1 MNRLIGAFTVALC
14 VACGAAQAKTVA
26 LWPLERTLLG
36 GADAGCVINT
46 ANDLAVNMSRL
57 TVVDQELGW
66 DLPPNPDTARHAKTP
81 VNKFAVKAH
90 ASGGNFLYNDSV
102 GDYLARNRAFTV
114 EGYLKILNLPA
125 SKDQWSLLMGAFEDE
140 NGTHHRW
147 TLSLRR
153 ESDENH
159 VCRWILWADGGSDTI
174 LHNYETEE
182 ASYAMTNTWLHVA
195 LVHEPIANTTETWKL
210 YFNGALV
217 GEATQNS
224 RADIPKG
231 HRFSLGGRGDGK
243 PLSAVFD
250 YWRISDEALAP
261 EEFLCVGETGTKVE
275 DSPTV
280 AYWPLNVTASGGVD
294 GRDAVG
300 DSPFTSGYY
309 GMDVFPACRMGASDE
324 CAFSGNP
331 PNTTVTLPGGNAG
344 CVQGSATAGCLQI
357 TNSNFGANLDLSKH
371 FTVEGWFAPR
381 IWARDTIGN
390 NEVVA
395 YLFGTRPEGN
405 LGWVLAYRT
414 KGAGNF
420 LFDIYCVDQVG
431 VIQNNAKLSGD
442 FDVKGWY
449 ETWHHLAL
457 VYDATGGGSGYGRWA
472 FYIDGRLT
480 GTVDNARAASPLTDP
495 RPFFLGGRA
504 NTVNQSFQGRIDC
517 VRVSQA
523 VLSPNQFLC
532 ATENAAAVPDA
543 DVLALWPLNV
553 TNGYRVDLLD
563 VSGKGHHFAPRDGA
577 YDKQLVKGVPEVTP
591 VIANPDRS
599 PDFRGDATRVNGCA
613 LFRNPSDGNQHR
625 AYLMT
630 SSSTVMNT
638 LARGKEFT
646 LECYYRRITKT
657 MSGEEVLFIVAN
669 EMKARTRIFRKN
681 DATKGNGL
689 YVWDG
694 MHGDQQDKLIPGTS
708 DDDLLPDV
716 WYHIALV
723 HKIETVEGLEKKQTV
738 WYVYVDGVLK
748 GRTAVNLYDNS
759 ETARQFQIG
768 GRYWNDNNSVNGYL
782 SSVRL
787 SRGALD
793 PSEFLCATPV
803 SPVPDT
809 LPKTEGYWPLD
820 ATGASLGNLAAA
832 DYPLVA
838 AGTAAAQSSQAR
850 TSIPNDA
857 ALTNLVT
864 GAARRNQGS
873 YALGAEGALSVEG
886 VGFAL
891 SLREPFTVEGW
902 VQWEPSETTQEADLV
917 SAGDVDADG
926 GVRLFLDR
934 QGAVPRLRIKGI
946 GVWPCTPFVDTAF
959 DADLSMLLGVWTHIA
974 VAYDST
980 DGMGSWT
987 LFVDGRQ
994 LGGKVYNFYKPTTLD
1009 YFRSG
1014 TFRIGS
1020 TTHPLEGSVDMWRL
1034 TCGALAAENLL
1045 YAAPKGVVIFIR

>member
-1 MNRLIGAFTVALC
+1 MSRLIGFLTVALC
-14 VACGAAQAKTVA
+14 VACGVAQAKTVA
-26 LWPLERTLLG
+26 LWPLEKTSSG
-36 GADAGCVINT
+36 GFDAGCVVNP
-46 ANDLAVNMSRL
+46 ANDLVFDSRKL

-81 VNKFAVKAH
+81 VNKFAVKSLAGG
-90 ASGGNFLYNDSV
+90 GGNFLYNDTV
-102 GDYLARNRAFTV
+102 GDYLVRNRAFTV
-114 EGYLKILNLPA
+114 EGYLKIMTLPA
-125 SKDQWSLLMGAFEDE
+125 SNSFALVMGGFDDDS
-140 NGTHHRW
+140 NSPHRW
-147 TLSLRR
+147 TLTFRR
-153 ESDENH
+153 RASEDYA
-159 VCRWILWADGGSDTI
+159 CTWLLWANGNDGDRM
-174 LHNYETEE
+174 LYNYGTEE
-182 ASYAMTNTWLHVA
+182 ASYAITNVWLHVA
-195 LVHEPIANTTETWKL
+195 LVHEPIANARETWKL
-210 YFNGALV
+210 YFNGSLA
-217 GEATQNS
+217 GELELNS
-224 RADIPKG
+224 RTTDPGA
-231 HRFSLGGRGDGK
+231 HRFSLGARGQGD

-250 YWRISDEALAP
+250 YWRVSDEALAP
-261 EEFLCVGETGTKVE
+261 EEFLCAGETGTTVTS
-275 DSPTV
+275 SPTV

-309 GMDVFPACRMGASDE
+309 GMDAFRACRMGASEE
-324 CAFSGNP
+324 CAFPGNP
-331 PNTTVTLPGGNAG
+331 PNNTVSLEGGNAG
-344 CVQGSATAGCLQI
+344 CLQGSATAGCLQHA
-357 TNSNFGANLDLSKH
+357 SLGANLNVNLS

-405 LGWVLAYRT
+405 EGWVLAYRT

-420 LFDIYCVDQVG
+420 LFDIYCVDQVE
-431 VIQNNAKLSGD
+431 VLQNNAKLSGN
-442 FDVKGWY
+442 FDVKGWF

-457 VYDATGGGSGYGRWA
+457 VYDATGGDSGHGRWA
-472 FYIDGRLT
+472 LYIDGQLT
-480 GTVDNARAASPLTDP
+480 GTVDNARAASPLTAP

-532 ATENAAAVPDA
+532 ATENAAAVPDT

-553 TNGYRVDLLD
+553 SDGYRVDLRD
-563 VSGKGHHFAPRDGA
+563 VSGKGHDFAPRDGG
-577 YDKQLVKGVPEVTP
+577 YDVQRVKGVPDQAP

-599 PDFRGDATRVNGCA
+599 PDFRGDATHVNGCA
-613 LFRNPSDGNQHR
+613 QFRNPSDGNQHR

-630 SSSTVMNT
+630 CSATVMNA

-646 LECYYRRITKT
+646 LECYYRRLTET
-657 MSGEEVLFIVAN
+657 TQGQEVIFIAAN
-669 EMKARTRIFRKN
+669 ETSARTRIFRKA
-681 DATKGNGL
+681 DGL
-689 YVWDG
+689 FVWDG
-694 MHGDQQDKLIPGTS
+694 MHGDQKDQLIPGTS
-708 DDDLLPDV
+708 DSDLLPNI

-759 ETARQFQIG
+759 ETARQFQVG
-768 GRYWNDNNSVNGYL
+768 GRYWTDHNSVNGHL

-793 PSEFLCATPV
+793 PSEFLCATPAA
-803 SPVPDT
+803 PAPDA
-809 LPKTEGYWPLD
+809 LPKTEGYWPID
-820 ATGASLGNLAAA
+820 ATGAALGNLAAA

-838 AGTAAAQSSQAR
+838 VGMAAAQETQAWA
-850 TSIPNDA
+850 SIPNDT

-873 YALGAEGALSVEG
+873 YALGAGGVLAVEG
-886 VGFAL
+886 PGFAL

-902 VQWEPSETTQEADLV
+902 VKWNPSDATQEADLV

-934 QGAVPRLRIKGI
+934 SGAVPCLRIKGT
-946 GVWPCTPFVDTAF
+946 GVWPCTPFLDATF
-959 DADLSMLLGVWTHIA
+959 DADLSMLPGEWAHIA

-994 LGGKVYNFYKPTTLD
+994 LGKKVYNFYKPTAFD
-1009 YFRSG
+1009 HFRSG

-1020 TTHPLEGSVDMWRL
+1020 TSHPLEGSVDMWRL
-1034 TCGALAAENLL
+1034 PCGTLTAENLL
-1045 YAAPKGVVIFIR
+1045 YATPKGVVIFIR